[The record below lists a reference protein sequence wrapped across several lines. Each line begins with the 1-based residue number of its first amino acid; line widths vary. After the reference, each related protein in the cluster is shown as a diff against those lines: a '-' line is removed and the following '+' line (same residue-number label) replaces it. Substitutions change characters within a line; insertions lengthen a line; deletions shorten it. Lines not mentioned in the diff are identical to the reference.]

1 MKLHKLAA
9 IILATAPAILAAPA
23 AAQGDFPNKQLR
35 ILVGFPAGGSTDVL
49 ARVLSQETRKAL
61 GQDMLVINKGGAAG
75 SLAISEL
82 ISAPADGYT
91 IAITPSSVLTVAHHF
106 QSVRPDMLESTD
118 GLLMA
123 ARQRAG
129 VMISS
134 KSPLRSFKDFVNE
147 AKANP
152 GKLSIGMIGAG
163 TTGAILLKAVLMQD
177 NLDVNLVPLNG
188 DAPVT
193 NAVLAQHVTAG
204 MGSAA
209 AFSEH
214 IRAGTMRLLASGEAT
229 RIDVAPDVPSF
240 MEMGYPY
247 KGNAIQY
254 LLAPKGLPPAVRQKL
269 ITVFADA
276 MKSPAYIEIAKK
288 NELYDPT
295 VLTGADLDTYLIQD
309 RAEIATLIE
318 KLGLG
323 KK

>member
-1 MKLHKLAA
+1 
-9 IILATAPAILAAPA
+9 
-23 AAQGDFPNKQLR
+23 
-35 ILVGFPAGGSTDVL
+35 
-49 ARVLSQETRKAL
+49 
-61 GQDMLVINKGGAAG
+61 MLVINKGGAAG
-75 SLAISEL
+75 ALAISEL
-82 ISAPADGYT
+82 IAAPADGYT

-106 QSVRPDMLESTD
+106 QSIRPDMLESTD
-118 GLLMA
+118 ALLMA

-134 KSPLRSFKDFVNE
+134 KSPIRSFKDFVNE

-163 TTGAILLKAVLMQD
+163 TTGAIIIKAVLMQE

-214 IRAGTMRLLASGEAT
+214 IRSGTMRLLASGEAT
-229 RIDVAPDVPSF
+229 RIDVAADVPNF
-240 MEMGYPY
+240 IEMGYPF

-269 ITVFADA
+269 ILVFGEA

-295 VLTGADLDTYLIQD
+295 VITGADLDKYLLQD
-309 RAEIATLIE
+309 RAEVGALIE
-318 KLGLG
+318 KLGLA